1 MYSHL
6 LFKADNVI
14 TEQANTFRTERI
26 QMTSSQY
33 INIPQGSV
41 VGLSLTP
48 FIFCLGS
55 SPNFETRIPNS
66 LLLPNLLCVGHITN
80 YLTFNRKKYG
90 FSCSWIQRLPAVQPM
105 RTRRGSAAVLRAA
118 GQAWICCLCSGTQT
132 EGLRVFTISR
142 SSFPQQ
148 KRTMLP
154 RAEALKGTISFSSTF
169 HHSKQVMQPGPAS
182 KDQRSTGFSHWLR
195 KSKWLF
201 AGMII

>member
-1 MYSHL
+1 MEIDLEVERRFAVEAEPSQAEKLAENFKRSKTHSLQSQTCQASPWERKCLLQKEKYRLVLYLILESRVLVDIIALRDWIESTVNSSSDMYSHL

-90 FSCSWIQRLPAVQPM
+90 FSCS
-105 RTRRGSAAVLRAA
+105 
-118 GQAWICCLCSGTQT
+118 
-132 EGLRVFTISR
+132 
-142 SSFPQQ
+142 
-148 KRTMLP
+148 
-154 RAEALKGTISFSSTF
+154 
-169 HHSKQVMQPGPAS
+169 
-182 KDQRSTGFSHWLR
+182 
-195 KSKWLF
+195 
-201 AGMII
+201 